1 MKLLVIGGTGFFGK
15 AILDFHKRFNLKK
28 YGISELIITARNT
41 KIFLKKFPE
50 LNLEDVKYF
59 DIDILNAKKLPDS
72 DLIIFSATTSTKKN
86 IKEAKE
92 NYDKTI
98 LGVKN
103 LISILCKKNKIKLIF
118 CSSGAVYGS
127 NNGEVPFEENYKS
140 MNYEA
145 FDISRKLYAK
155 SKIKSE
161 DLLAKFSKESN
172 NTIISARCFSFFG
185 KYLPIDKHFVI
196 GQMINS
202 ILAGKEL
209 KINSGRM
216 IYRSFMSSD
225 NLVQSLI
232 DLFSVNN
239 NRFNVF
245 NVGSENAYEILE
257 ILEKFNLKFD
267 LKFHV
272 GKRNSSNIDYYIPNI
287 DKLKKII
294 KFEVSTLDE
303 IISQIDLKFYDEKYL
318 C

>member
-1 MKLLVIGGTGFFGK
+1 M
-15 AILDFHKRFNLKK
+15 
-28 YGISELIITARNT
+28 
-41 KIFLKKFPE
+41 
-50 LNLEDVKYF
+50 
-59 DIDILNAKKLPDS
+59 NAKKLPDS